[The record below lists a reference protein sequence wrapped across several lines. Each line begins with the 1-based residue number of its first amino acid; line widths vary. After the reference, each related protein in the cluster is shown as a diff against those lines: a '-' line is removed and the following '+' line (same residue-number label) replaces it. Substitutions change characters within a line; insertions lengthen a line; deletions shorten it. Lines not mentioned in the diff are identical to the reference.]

1 MTGLCVCTVLVLGR
15 SLLSLHFASWALTL
29 VAKYIGEPGEPYMSC
44 FTGQCYLMVYWYRV
58 IGLDGQLLYIF
69 LEFRRCRRL
78 QHALAEAFTAY
89 DNAIVVARDVCTP

>member
-1 MTGLCVCTVLVLGR
+1 
-15 SLLSLHFASWALTL
+15 
-29 VAKYIGEPGEPYMSC
+29 
-44 FTGQCYLMVYWYRV
+44 MVYWYRV